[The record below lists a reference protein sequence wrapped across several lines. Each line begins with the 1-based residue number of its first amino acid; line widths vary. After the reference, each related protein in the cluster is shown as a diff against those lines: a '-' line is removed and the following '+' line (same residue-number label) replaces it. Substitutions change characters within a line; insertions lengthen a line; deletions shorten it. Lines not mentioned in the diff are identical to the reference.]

1 MQQRSSIKQSYLDN
15 PVGLYLLAFL
25 IPINPKW
32 LTLGILLFI
41 SDLIIR
47 TIIFKQRI
55 PTLSISLK
63 DTRIWLILFF
73 LFHIVGVTYTENT
86 SFAWMDI
93 GMKLSFILFPIL
105 FFLYPAKVKW
115 DKFAVYFIV
124 GAIASI
130 IISLIQATI
139 NYYERGYIAY
149 FFDSRLSFMM
159 HRSYWATYLVMA
171 STLSWFLFYKHQLKL
186 IPTIILFF
194 VFSAFVFMS
203 GSKMGILLL
212 LLSTVIW
219 VIALLIQRKA
229 YLFGVLVLFF
239 LVGIGVSVD
248 YVAPQLSIRIKNGIN
263 SISGSEKIDPS
274 TTESNASRILVWRS
288 SRAIISDNFLL
299 GVGTGDVKDELKKQN
314 LKSGYTGIAELNM
327 NAHNQFFN
335 THVAIGFFGLISLL
349 LSFFTAFYI
358 GIRKRIILLPIL
370 VTILFLSLLTE
381 SFFETQA
388 GIIPGAFL
396 LSLIGSYYKS
406 ETENR

>member
-1 MQQRSSIKQSYLDN
+1 MKQLSSIKHSYLNN
-15 PVGLYLLAFL
+15 PVGLYLFAFM

-32 LTLGILLFI
+32 LTLGILFI
-41 SDLIIR
+41 ILDLMVR
-47 TIIFKQRI
+47 TIIFKQKS
-55 PTLSISLK
+55 PVLSISFK
-63 DTRIWLILFF
+63 DTRVWLILFF
-73 LFHIVGVTYTENT
+73 VLHIVGVAYTENT
-86 SFAWMDI
+86 AFAWMDI

-105 FFLYPAKVKW
+105 FFLYPKKVKW
-115 DKFAVYFIV
+115 EMFATYFIA
-124 GAIASI
+124 GAIVSI
-130 IISLIQATI
+130 MTSLIQATI
-139 NYYERGYIAY
+139 NYYERGYVAY

-171 STLSWFLFYKHQLKL
+171 STLSWFMFYKRQLKL

-212 LLSTVIW
+212 LLSTIIW
-219 VIALLIQRKA
+219 VVVLLVQRKA
-229 YLFGVLVLFF
+229 YLFGILVLIF
-239 LVGIGVSVD
+239 LAGIGVSVD

-263 SISGSEKIDPS
+263 SISGNEKIDLS

-358 GIRKRIILLPIL
+358 GIRKQIILLPIL

-396 LSLIGSYYKS
+396 LCLIGSYQKN
-406 ETENR
+406 ETEN